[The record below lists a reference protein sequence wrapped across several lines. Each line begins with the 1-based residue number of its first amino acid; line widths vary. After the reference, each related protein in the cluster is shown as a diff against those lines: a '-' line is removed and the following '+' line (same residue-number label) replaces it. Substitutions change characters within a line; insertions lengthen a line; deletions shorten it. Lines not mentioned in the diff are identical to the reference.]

1 MLDNPTFRRLTRNTL
16 SIYLSFIVRKCSALL
31 LGIVI
36 IRISSK
42 ADFGLYC
49 LSLFLIELGIRLA
62 VFGSNILIVRDISAN
77 LPGAG
82 PLVRNTFAWRI
93 LASLLIYPVIVA
105 IGFSI
110 AQSSLLPWVL
120 AVMGIGMVMEI
131 IADLFFSVVQGIE
144 RVDMFALAEGTYNL
158 VGLCIGLVALYL
170 GFGIKGVAVAYCF
183 RSLTALIWG
192 MVICLGRK
200 DDIKPLWNTGAIWE
214 LLKRSAPIGS
224 TQLLTLVYLGS
235 GMTALQYFS
244 GVDAVGSFAASMK
257 IFEGCTALGMLT
269 MVAAFPTIS
278 RLRTTSTDELRK
290 TAGFLIRFF
299 CWAGIPL
306 SLLVALNSQRVLFF
320 LFGPELLNCWY
331 PLFILMLAVPLS
343 LNYGLIER
351 LAYAASD
358 QKRVLQVR
366 LVSIIISII
375 ILIALVRSCDYMAPA
390 IAVLFAES
398 AMFLMLLPKWSTYVP
413 GLGYLRTAM
422 PAAVLSLI
430 AISPF
435 AITGTLFDIRSSIM
449 FTVIYCVMALAFVL
463 STRPTRKLVQPAG
476 GPVK

>member
-1 MLDNPTFRRLTRNTL
+1 MLDNPIFRRLTRNTL
-16 SIYLSFIVRKCSALL
+16 SIYLSFAVRKCSALL

-49 LSLFLIELGIRLA
+49 LALFLIELGIRLV
-62 VFGSNILIVRDISAN
+62 VFGSNILVVRDIAAN

-82 PLVRNTFAWRI
+82 LLVRNTFALRI
-93 LASLLIYPVIVA
+93 LGSMLIYPVIIA
-105 IGFSI
+105 IGFSM
-110 AQSSLLPWVL
+110 AHSSILPWVL

-131 IADLFFSVVQGIE
+131 MADLFFSIVQGME

-158 VGLCIGLVALYL
+158 VGLCIGLVALYM

-183 RSLTALIWG
+183 RSLTALVWG
-192 MVICLGRK
+192 VTICMRK
-200 DDIKPLWNTGAIWE
+200 KESIRPLWNTGGIWE

-235 GMTALQYFS
+235 GMTALQFFS

-278 RLRTTSTDELRK
+278 RLRTTSMEDLKK
-290 TAGFLIRFF
+290 TTGFLIHLF
-299 CWAGIPL
+299 CWAGIPM
-306 SLLVALNSQRVLFF
+306 SLLVALNSQRVLYF
-320 LFGPELLNCWY
+320 LFGPEMLNCWY
-331 PLFILMLAVPLS
+331 PLFVLMLAVPLS

-351 LAYAASD
+351 LAYIAND
-358 QKRVLQVR
+358 QKRVMQVR
-366 LVSIIISII
+366 LISILLSI
-375 ILIALVRSCDYMAPA
+375 VILMALVGHYNYMAPA
-390 IAVLFAES
+390 VAVVFAET
-398 AMFLMLLPKWSTYVP
+398 AMFLLLLPKWNTYVP
-413 GLGYLRTAM
+413 GLSYLRTAM
-422 PAAVLSLI
+422 PPFVLSLI

-435 AITGTLFDIRSSIM
+435 AITGTLFDIKSSVI
-449 FTVIYCVMALAFVL
+449 FTITYCVLGLVFAL
-463 STRPTRKLVQPAG
+463 STRATGKTIQTAG
-476 GPVK
+476 